1 MEKAMSFLAPR
12 GSLML
17 DVVVLAMT
25 LVLPVLFWSI
35 WQVRCRQN
43 YSLHKRTQLLLATV
57 LLTTVL
63 AFEVDMRFFTD
74 WEVEAADSPYYR
86 ADSWNAVWTA
96 LSVHLSFA
104 VPTLVIWI
112 VVVLRAVRGF
122 ENPPSR
128 GDHSASHKRWGR
140 IAVVGMT
147 GTAVT
152 GWIFYWMAFV
162 ATKS

>member
-1 MEKAMSFLAPR
+1 MSFLAPR

-74 WEVEAADSPYYR
+74 WEAEAAGSPYYQ
-86 ADSWNAVWTA
+86 ADSWNAIWTA
-96 LSVHLSFA
+96 LTIHLGFA
-104 VPTLVIWI
+104 IPTLVVWI
-112 VVVLRAVRGF
+112 AMVIRALRGF
-122 ENPPSR
+122 ERPPEP
-128 GDHSASHKRWGR
+128 GAHSASHKRWGR
-140 IAVVGMT
+140 IAVIGMT
-147 GTAVT
+147 GTGIT
-152 GWIFYWMAFV
+152 GWVFYWMAFV
-162 ATKS
+162 ATRS